1 MKLKTRRLG
10 KSTKILI
17 SMYIMCIYIHIYIYI
32 YIYIFICI
40 YIYILAIS
48 QQLSKLVGEKC

>member
-1 MKLKTRRLG
+1 MKLKTRRPG

-17 SMYIMCIYIHIYIYI
+17 SMYIMCIYIYTYIYI
-32 YIYIFICI
+32 YIYIFMYI
-40 YIYILAIS
+40 YIYKLAIS

>member
-1 MKLKTRRLG
+1 MKLKTRRPG

-17 SMYIMCIYIHIYIYI
+17 SMYIMCIYIYTYIYI
-32 YIYIFICI
+32 YIYK
-40 YIYILAIS
+40 LAIS